1 MNLSKR
7 TSTQWT
13 RIDERL
19 ARGSAAWALAVG
31 LSLAMD
37 ARSAPPGEA
46 EVIAVKDRAERA
58 LERMQHGDALLK
70 LEDLHGACKAYRE
83 CIEILQSWW
92 VPRLALVS
100 CGRFTGADS
109 GELLEH
115 ATFAVKARPEIPMT
129 HLQYALVLDDV
140 GRHADAITEYQEALR
155 LNPQFFEA
163 HYRLGVLYSRDGKA
177 TLARRHLEAVLDAQ
191 PAHVVARGLLA
202 ELVEAEGDI
211 SAARRHLEALAE
223 SSRFPMQALA
233 RLIAFLE
240 RNGLKKDAAPLRVR
254 YVRLYR

>member
-1 MNLSKR
+1 MATVVVIAILGAP
-7 TSTQWT
+7 T
-13 RIDERL
+13 
-19 ARGSAAWALAVG
+19 
-31 LSLAMD
+31 D

-83 CIEILQSWW
+83 SIEVLQSWW
-92 VPRLALVS
+92 VPRLALVR
-100 CGRFTGADS
+100 CGRFTGADT

-129 HLQYALVLDDV
+129 HLQYALVLDDA
-140 GRHADAITEYQEALR
+140 GRRADAITEYHEALR

-177 TLARRHLEAVLDAQ
+177 GLARRHLEAVLDAQ
-191 PAHVVARGLLA
+191 PGHVVARGLLA
-202 ELVEAEGDI
+202 ELCETEGDI
-211 SAARRHLEALAE
+211 ASARRHLEALAE
-223 SSRFPMQALA
+223 TSRYPMQALA

-254 YVRLYR
+254 YDRLYR